1 MFKKPNLKNRFN
13 SVETLLKAEIA
24 KVESIENVLPT
35 SNHPQI
41 QMLAKTALSS
51 DEQDLNYYLRL
62 VKNTFKRLT
71 IPALSA
77 EELESEEL
85 VSKAINIF
93 TRQPCLIEIHHSN
106 EMRAAKSLNTFVQSL
121 KEYPQAWKAVLRE
134 LTWISFSYQ
143 ANSMVVTFSD
153 HSLEAQLLERVLNS
167 ISMKSGSL
175 VSFHIRHQNNCHQIH
190 LRLDA
195 SSFKKMSNERE
206 VNL

>member
-13 SVETLLKAEIA
+13 SVETLLKAEAA
-24 KVESIENVLPT
+24 KVETNLNALPS

-41 QMLAKTALSS
+41 QMAAKNTHSS
-51 DEQDLNYYLRL
+51 EEQDLNYYLRL
-62 VKNTFKRLT
+62 VKSTFKRFT
-71 IPALSA
+71 VPALSA

-93 TRQPCLIEIHHSN
+93 SRNPCLIEIHHSQ
-106 EMRAAKSLNTFVQSL
+106 EMKAAKSLNTFVQAL

-134 LTWISFSYQ
+134 LNWISFSYK
-143 ANSMVVTFSD
+143 ANSLVVSFSD
-153 HSLEAQLLERVLNS
+153 KSLESQFLERVLNS
-167 ISMKSGSL
+167 ISMKSGS
-175 VSFHIRHQNNCHQIH
+175 VISFHIHSQNNSHQIH

-195 SSFKKMSNERE
+195 SSFKQMSNERE